1 MSNKIIDQYLTARD
15 NGERINAPRVKFTNA
30 MIGLLPTKPYDYAI
44 GEASVP
50 GLSVRVRKDTGN
62 KTFEVVKKVNG
73 RTARSKVC
81 ALGERPYAKGDESV
95 IVSARS
101 IIAKMDR
108 GITRSKEKTQARIE
122 AVAEARKALTLWE
135 ACNNYIHDKVRA
147 LNTTRGYERFR
158 DTHLAEWHFRQLAAI
173 TEDDIECLFDDITE
187 ETGPV
192 AANNVIR
199 FFRAVWKHHRRK
211 YRLGDAP
218 TIIFTEEG
226 DNIKSWNSENRRT
239 RYIHRE
245 ELKPWWGATEQLR
258 TDYVGNGDLA
268 ADYLQF
274 ALLTGLRRREI
285 TGLKW
290 EDISRR
296 RKTFTIHD
304 NKSKRPHTLPL
315 TSMLEAILDR
325 HEGEA
330 RPFQIE
336 EPKRFI
342 AQVVDWSEVPFSTHD
357 LRRTYL
363 SHAAAVGISMP
374 VLKAL
379 VNHSRTSDVT
389 DGYIQINE
397 DLLRDSMGKIQNYI
411 LTHSGMIN
419 NVTPVERANG

>member
-1 MSNKIIDQYLTARD
+1 
-15 NGERINAPRVKFTNA
+15 
-30 MIGLLPTKPYDYAI
+30 
-44 GEASVP
+44 
-50 GLSVRVRKDTGN
+50 
-62 KTFEVVKKVNG
+62 
-73 RTARSKVC
+73 
-81 ALGERPYAKGDESV
+81 
-95 IVSARS
+95 
-101 IIAKMDR
+101 
-108 GITRSKEKTQARIE
+108 
-122 AVAEARKALTLWE
+122 
-135 ACNNYIHDKVRA
+135 
-147 LNTTRGYERFR
+147 
-158 DTHLAEWHFRQLAAI
+158 
-173 TEDDIECLFDDITE
+173 
-187 ETGPV
+187 
-192 AANNVIR
+192 VIR

-245 ELKPWWGATEQLR
+245 ELKPWWVATEQLR

-315 TSMLEAILDR
+315 TAMLEAILDR
-325 HEGEA
+325 HEGEP

-389 DGYIQINE
+389 DGYIQIDE